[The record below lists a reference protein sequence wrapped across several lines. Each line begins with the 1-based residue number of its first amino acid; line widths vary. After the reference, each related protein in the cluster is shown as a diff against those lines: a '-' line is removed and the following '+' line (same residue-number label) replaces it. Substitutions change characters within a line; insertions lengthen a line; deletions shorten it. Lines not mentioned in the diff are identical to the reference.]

1 MNFEDKVLA
10 LVDNGRRSAA
20 YVAGYL
26 SARARAA
33 AIAAEADRLI
43 AEMVAENAKLRERLS
58 SLESLYR
65 ARDRDWAAKE
75 AELKRVLTAV
85 DDELYMAYNSA
96 PLGGLGSSEP
106 GRGKWTEGLIGQYSP
121 IQERLRPTLTGLTSP
136 AAEPSCVEWQSE
148 NVEPIEEGWYAVQR
162 ADGSLC
168 IRAWGD
174 GFWWSP
180 LKDGWLSGLPE
191 GFRWFGPLESLD
203 WETPHHSY

>member
-10 LVDNGRRSAA
+10 LFDSGRRSVA
-20 YVAGYL
+20 YVAGYQ
-26 SARARAA
+26 SARAQAA

-43 AEMVAENAKLRERLS
+43 AEMAAENAKLRERLS

-75 AELKRVLTAV
+75 AELKRVLTAI
-85 DDELYMAYNSA
+85 DDELYMVYNSA
-96 PLGGLGSSEP
+96 TP
-106 GRGKWTEGLIGQYSP
+106 GGKWTEGLIGQYSP
-121 IQERLRPTLTGLTSP
+121 IRERLRSTLTGLTSP
-136 AAEPSCVEWQSE
+136 VTKPSCVEWQSE

-168 IRAWGD
+168 LRAWGE

-191 GFRWFGPLESLD
+191 GFRWFGPLETLD
-203 WETPHHSY
+203 WETPHYSY